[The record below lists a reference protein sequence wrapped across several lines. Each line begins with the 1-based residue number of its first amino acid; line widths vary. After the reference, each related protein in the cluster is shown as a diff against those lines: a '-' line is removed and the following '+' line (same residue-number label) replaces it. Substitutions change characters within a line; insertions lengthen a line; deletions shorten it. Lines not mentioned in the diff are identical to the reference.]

1 MSIYPTLSCF
11 IFFNSKKT
19 GLSSVSRVLF
29 LPSPILI
36 YLNFILSFIFFP
48 HFALHYLL
56 FFVIS
61 SLKTLDCLFHQASR
75 SGNPY
80 ISSSYSCVSYSCL
93 KIHQSAS
100 YDTLSYHWKALI
112 ICHIKIGQSLPSL
125 LYYPASSCQ
134 LLYLFSIL
142 SSETWI
148 ISRINHGQSLPDLLP
163 YTTLSFLVPLYLL
176 FIFWSETWIIC
187 RIRTR

>member
-11 IFFNSKKT
+11 TFFIINKLDYLLYQESYLTFSCPTLFSCTLSFNVCQSTQLYPALYFFSSKKT

-36 YLNFILSFIFFP
+36 YLNFILSFVYFP

-100 YDTLSYHWKALI
+100 YDTLSYH
-112 ICHIKIGQSLPSL
+112 
-125 LYYPASSCQ
+125 
-134 LLYLFSIL
+134 
-142 SSETWI
+142 
-148 ISRINHGQSLPDLLP
+148 
-163 YTTLSFLVPLYLL
+163 
-176 FIFWSETWIIC
+176 
-187 RIRTR
+187 